1 VTATLGILESIE
13 YEFEEPD
20 KERVSKPVEDENM
33 TNMCHAISSETEIIM
48 TKYPQ
53 GAEQRLRSNSY
64 SIDKSQESKN

>member
-48 TKYPQ
+48 TKYP
-53 GAEQRLRSNSY
+53 
-64 SIDKSQESKN
+64 